1 MAWRLCNAVVRGEID
16 NTVRGRVEGR
26 LWLVGVEAPIVL
38 RLAGNAWRD
47 LAGTRLTFENPRP
60 RPDGEPTDLQPEQV
74 GVVGDLTASR
84 KVRVYDVP
92 LEEAIAMSR
101 MGVKPPEHRA
111 NCLYLEW
118 YSERNGRV
126 VIESADYRLSITPH
140 AWTLTKTE
148 ERAQHEANAR
158 AIRDWMKR
166 LGRALDEASEGD
178 GA

>member
-1 MAWRLCNAVVRGEID
+1 M
-16 NTVRGRVEGR
+16 
-26 LWLVGVEAPIVL
+26 L
-38 RLAGNAWRD
+38 RLTGNAWRD

-60 RPDGEPTDLQPEQV
+60 LTDGEPTGLAPEQV

-92 LEEAIAMSR
+92 LEEALAMHNI
-101 MGVKPPEHRA
+101 GVTPPEHRA

-140 AWTLTKTE
+140 A
-148 ERAQHEANAR
+148 
-158 AIRDWMKR
+158 
-166 LGRALDEASEGD
+166 
-178 GA
+178 